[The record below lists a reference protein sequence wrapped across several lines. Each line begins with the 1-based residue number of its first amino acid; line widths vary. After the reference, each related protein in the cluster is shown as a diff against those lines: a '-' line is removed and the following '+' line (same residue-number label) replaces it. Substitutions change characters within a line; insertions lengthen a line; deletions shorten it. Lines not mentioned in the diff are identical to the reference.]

1 MSTTSGLVLLDT
13 NILVHLLRAS
23 SLGKRVAEDH
33 GLLGKGLRP
42 LVSVVTVGE
51 ALAFAKKRAWGAQ
64 KVSKLHELLRQL
76 VVVDIHLDAVLER
89 YATFDVFCGSKGRV
103 LGKNDLWI
111 AATASAVSALLLT
124 TDKDFDLLHSE
135 HFLARSWYD
144 PAPAGESSS
153 GG

>member
-1 MSTTSGLVLLDT
+1 MSTSTGLVLLDT

-23 SLGKRVAEDH
+23 SLGKKVAEDH
-33 GLLGKGLRP
+33 ALLGKGPRP
-42 LVSVVTVGE
+42 LISVVTVGE
-51 ALAFAKKRAWGAQ
+51 ALAFAKKRGWGAQ
-64 KVSKLHELLRQL
+64 KVSKLHALLRQL

-89 YATFDVFCGSKGRV
+89 YANFDAFCGSKGRA

-135 HFLARSWYD
+135 RLLARSWFD
-144 PAPAGESSS
+144 PAPVGGTAG
-153 GG
+153 GV